1 MIRLDHAISGTDK
14 GMKIK
19 SRQNGSVLCLLCR
32 FRGQRMNVHVAWWVA
47 KQTEA
52 TPEDELSRADMVKA
66 RKGALKCYVQK
77 DRQQNLE

>member
-1 MIRLDHAISGTDK
+1 
-14 GMKIK
+14 
-19 SRQNGSVLCLLCR
+19 
-32 FRGQRMNVHVAWWVA
+32 MNVLVVWWVA

-66 RKGALKCYVQK
+66 RKGASKYYAQK